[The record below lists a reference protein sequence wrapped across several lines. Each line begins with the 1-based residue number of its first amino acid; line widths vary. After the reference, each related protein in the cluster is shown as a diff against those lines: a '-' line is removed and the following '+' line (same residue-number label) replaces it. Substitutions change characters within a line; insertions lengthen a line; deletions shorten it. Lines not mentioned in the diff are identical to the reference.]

1 MVMQSQS
8 LLQKKM
14 ELENRWNASFINE
27 GRVTL
32 ECNMI
37 DQQIKDIKRQMVQ
50 ADEFIAQK
58 TNVDAF
64 SIAG

>member
-1 MVMQSQS
+1 
-8 LLQKKM
+8 M
-14 ELENRWNASFINE
+14 ELENRWNSSFINE
-27 GRVTL
+27 GKVTL

>member
-1 MVMQSQS
+1 MQSQS

-14 ELENRWNASFINE
+14 ELENKWNASFLNE

-37 DQQIKDIKRQMVQ
+37 DQQIKDIKRQMVL
-50 ADEFIAQK
+50 ADEFVAHK
-58 TNVDAF
+58 TNIDAF

>member
-1 MVMQSQS
+1 MQSQS

-14 ELENRWNASFINE
+14 ELENKWNASFLNE

-37 DQQIKDIKRQMVQ
+37 DQQIKDIKRQMVLS
-50 ADEFIAQK
+50 DEFVAQN

>member
-1 MVMQSQS
+1 MQSQS
-8 LLQKKM
+8 LLQRKM
-14 ELENRWNASFINE
+14 ELENKWNASFLNE

-37 DQQIKDIKRQMVQ
+37 DQQIKEIKRQMVLS
-50 ADEFIAQK
+50 DEFVAQN

>member
-1 MVMQSQS
+1 MQSQS

-14 ELENRWNASFINE
+14 ELENKWNASFLNE

-37 DQQIKDIKRQMVQ
+37 DQQIKDIKRQMVLS
-50 ADEFIAQK
+50 DEFVAQK